1 MTKEQPVN
9 PDPLYPRNRGYQF
22 GGYQLDKDGVP
33 TFLYRTGAVTIEDT
47 THAVVDNR
55 LTGLVRTLRLNAPKV
70 ETVYFRVLTGKVQKL
85 APGQYG
91 TDSIKV
97 RVPEASILLRG
108 HGEVRE
114 LLLKLNLPKG
124 KSEWGIRYE
133 LLR

>member
-1 MTKEQPVN
+1 M
-9 PDPLYPRNRGYQF
+9 
-22 GGYQLDKDGVP
+22 
-33 TFLYRTGAVTIEDT
+33 TIEDT

-70 ETVYFRVLTGKVQKL
+70 ETVYFRVLTGMVQKL

-97 RVPEASILLRG
+97 RVPKTNILLRG
-108 HGEVRE
+108 HGEDRE

>member
-1 MTKEQPVN
+1 MYKRQ
-9 PDPLYPRNRGYQF
+9 RGYQF

-55 LTGLVRTLRLNAPKV
+55 LIGLVRTLRLNAPKV

-91 TDSIKV
+91 TDSLKV
-97 RVPEASILLRG
+97 SVPEASALLRG
-108 HGEVRE
+108 QGEVRE

-124 KSEWGIRYE
+124 KSEWGIHYE